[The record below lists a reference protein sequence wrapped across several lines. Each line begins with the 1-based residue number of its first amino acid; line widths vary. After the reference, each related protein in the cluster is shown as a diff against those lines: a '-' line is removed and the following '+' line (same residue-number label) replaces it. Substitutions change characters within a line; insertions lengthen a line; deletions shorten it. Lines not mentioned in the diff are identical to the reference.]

1 MLDKKYK
8 QYIDNNFIPEDN
20 FEKLAKRME
29 LKPTMKKNY
38 IKYGLMGLSSVM
50 VIGCLYFGVTY
61 FMNSKAKDPTKLV
74 TLSLDGDNVET
85 LSTTDNNTTDIT
97 FAIDDNNR
105 VVSVHGNNDIAKL
118 VLVDEK
124 LTNKK
129 IDDAL
134 ETIIDVEINTGLI
147 VKGNVSKS
155 ANSLEI
161 SVSAELSDEAN
172 ALLTKLHED
181 VSKKLSKEN
190 IQANID
196 KVEGKIIEELQE
208 EVLRID
214 PNANINRMSYE
225 DMMKVISTHYIETS
239 YLYLTSLED
248 LYTEAKNHE
257 IKFAEKEV
265 VLDAVDKIEEA
276 YQYLRNQYQEL
287 YTSLEKHID
296 DVNDLRY
303 HLIID
308 PNSSFQKAYQ
318 DVVKA
323 KNDLIVLR
331 NEIANMS
338 DDDLGKPIKQA
349 ELTVKLAAYNTALEA
364 LDTAKELVNA
374 ACDSTIELI
383 NKTVDAM
390 KELEQKFPETIKDDI
405 NAALQEE
412 ENKVNEVKDKFFDE
426 FEKAHKDDIEQI
438 KAELKK
444 QKDQLIESIKNA

>member
-74 TLSLDGDNVET
+74 TLSLDSDNVET

>member
-74 TLSLDGDNVET
+74 TLSLDSDNVET

-196 KVEGKIIEELQE
+196 KVEGKIIEEIQE